1 MGKVLK
7 VFGDYGYAGTDF
19 ECFVDITGKESDR
32 ELEDMAREEVLNTID
47 WNWEIVE
54 EDDDGT

>member
-7 VFGDYGYAGTDF
+7 VFGDYGYVGMDF
-19 ECFVDITGKESDR
+19 EYFVDITGKESDR

-54 EDDDGT
+54 EDDD